1 MYLRNHGRRRYLN
14 NVKCEQSVGVAAA
27 AGSMGRRKPAHRVRV
42 GLWRALAGSVVC
54 TLLWNASALAAD
66 RDAPDFVLP
75 AANGSNVRL
84 SEHRGDVV
92 LLLFWSS
99 HCSTC
104 AAQLSAL
111 DALDGTYQSAGLTTL
126 AVSVDDEP
134 ARALAYAQEHRTHF
148 PLLLDRSKQVGRAF
162 GVVQLPTL
170 VLIDRSG
177 AVRYMNSDPSRDQSS
192 LVREVRTLL
201 DDQVGPLDRVGS

>member
-1 MYLRNHGRRRYLN
+1 
-14 NVKCEQSVGVAAA
+14 
-27 AGSMGRRKPAHRVRV
+27 
-42 GLWRALAGSVVC
+42 
-54 TLLWNASALAAD
+54 
-66 RDAPDFVLP
+66 VLP

-134 ARALAYAQEHRTHF
+134 ARALAYAQQHRTHF

-177 AVRYMNSDPSRDQSS
+177 AVRYMNSDPARDKGS
-192 LVREVRTLL
+192 LVQEVRTLL
-201 DDQVGPLDRVGS
+201 DDQVGPLSGVGS

>member
-14 NVKCEQSVGVAAA
+14 NVKCGESVGEAAVDGTQA
-27 AGSMGRRKPAHRVRV
+27 RRKPSQRLRV
-42 GLWRALAGSVVC
+42 GSLRALAGSVLC
-54 TLLWNASALAAD
+54 TLLWSASAVAAD

-177 AVRYMNSDPSRDQSS
+177 TVRYMNSDPSRDQSS

-201 DDQVGPLDRVGS
+201 DDQVGPLTGVGS

>member
-14 NVKCEQSVGVAAA
+14 NVKCDESVGEAAVA
-27 AGSMGRRKPAHRVRV
+27 GTLGRRKPARWVRSGLLRV
-42 GLWRALAGSVVC
+42 LAGSVLC
-54 TLLWNASALAAD
+54 TLLWGASAVAAD

-170 VLIDRSG
+170 VLIDRG
-177 AVRYMNSDPSRDQSS
+177 GTVRYMNSDPGRDQSG

-201 DDQVGPLDRVGS
+201 DDQVGPLSGVGS

>member
-14 NVKCEQSVGVAAA
+14 NVKCDESVGEAAVD
-27 AGSMGRRKPAHRVRV
+27 GMLGRRKPAQRLRV
-42 GLWRALAGSVVC
+42 GSLRALAGSVLC
-54 TLLWNASALAAD
+54 TLLLSAGAVAAD

-177 AVRYMNSDPSRDQSS
+177 TVRYMNSDPSRDQSS

-201 DDQVGPLDRVGS
+201 DDQVGPLTGVGS

>member
-14 NVKCEQSVGVAAA
+14 NVKCEGSVREAAA
-27 AGSMGRRKPAHRVRV
+27 AGSPGASKSSRRIRG
-42 GLWRALAGSVVC
+42 GLLRALVASVSCMV
-54 TLLWNASALAAD
+54 LWSASAVAVD

-148 PLLLDRSKQVGRAF
+148 PLLLDRSKLVGRAF

-177 AVRYMNSDPSRDQSS
+177 TVRYMNSDPSRDKGS
-192 LVREVRTLL
+192 LVQEVRTLL
-201 DDQVGPLDRVGS
+201 DDQVGPLSGVGS

>member
-1 MYLRNHGRRRYLN
+1 MYLRNHGRRRHLN
-14 NVKCEQSVGVAAA
+14 NVKCDGSVSGAAVT
-27 AGSMGRRKPAHRVRV
+27 GSRWRRKPPGRARIA
-42 GLWRALAGSVVC
+42 LLRALAGSVLC
-54 TLLWNASALAAD
+54 ALLWNAAAVAAD

-134 ARALAYAQEHRTHF
+134 ARALAYAQGHRTRF

-177 AVRYMNSDPSRDQSS
+177 TVRYMNSDPSRDKGS

>member
-1 MYLRNHGRRRYLN
+1 MYLRNHGRRGYLN
-14 NVKCEQSVGVAAA
+14 NVKCDESVGAAA
-27 AGSMGRRKPAHRVRV
+27 VAGSLGRRKPARRIRV
-42 GLWRALAGSVVC
+42 GLLRALAGSVLC
-54 TLLWNASALAAD
+54 TLLWGASAVAAD

-177 AVRYMNSDPSRDQSS
+177 TVRYVNSDPSRDKGS

-201 DDQVGPLDRVGS
+201 DDQVGPVDGVGS

>member
-14 NVKCEQSVGVAAA
+14 NVKCSESVGGAAA
-27 AGSMGRRKPAHRVRV
+27 AGTLGRRKPAQRVQL
-42 GLWRALAGSVVC
+42 GLLRALAGGVLC
-54 TLLWNASALAAD
+54 TLLWGASAAAAD

-134 ARALAYAQEHRTHF
+134 ARALAYAQQHRTHF

-177 AVRYMNSDPSRDQSS
+177 TVRYMNSDPGRDQGS

-201 DDQVGPLDRVGS
+201 DDQVGPVNGVGS